1 MKINWKLRIKN
12 KATLAAL
19 VACVIAFVYQILGIL
34 GIMIPVSQDE
44 IIQAISVILNL
55 LVTLGVLVDPTTE
68 GTSDSPRALTYNR
81 PN

>member
-12 KATLAAL
+12 KTTFAAL
-19 VACVIAFVYQILGIL
+19 IACITAFVYQILGIL
-34 GIMIPVSQDE
+34 GIMTPISEAEVTQV
-44 IIQAISVILNL
+44 ISVIINI

-68 GTSDSPRALTYNR
+68 GTSDSPRALTYSR

>member
-12 KATLAAL
+12 KTTFAAL
-19 VACVIAFVYQILGIL
+19 MACIVTLVYQILGIL
-34 GIMIPVSQDE
+34 GITIPVSQDE

>member
-1 MKINWKLRIKN
+1 MKINWKLRLKN

-19 VACVIAFVYQILGIL
+19 IACVVTFVYQILGII
-34 GIMIPVSQDE
+34 GIGVSISE
-44 IIQAISVILNL
+44 NEVINSISVILNI

-68 GTSDSPRALTYNR
+68 GTSDSPRALTYSR

>member
-12 KATLAAL
+12 KTTFAAL
-19 VACVIAFVYQILGIL
+19 MVCIVTLVYQILGIL
-34 GIMIPVSQDE
+34 GITIPVSQDE
-44 IIQAISVILNL
+44 IIQTISVILNL